1 VKYREAGVFWWFE
14 RGGQFL
20 RVEVNADAPGGGYV
34 LRVIDADG
42 TERTEHFENS
52 TDLSKR
58 QIDFERELTAKGWTG
73 PHGWNL

>member
-1 VKYREAGVFWWFE
+1 VFWWFE

-20 RVEVNADAPGGGYV
+20 RCEVNGAPDGGCV

-52 TDLSKR
+52 TDLTRR
-58 QIDFERELTAKGWTG
+58 QVDFERELTAKGWTG
-73 PHGWNL
+73 PYGWNL